1 MVFSS
6 LDERLP
12 IDSVTLSKL
21 MHTPAV
27 IRIVH
32 ILDITSLSILEL
44 FEYDVSIGDIIYSMA
59 NGVITYDMS
68 AMTPTEESQLG
79 VTPNPH
85 LYNAFVRRKVK
96 LTEIGMYIL
105 ESIKGDRFERRSSDE
120 FGHQSSYTNPRHP
133 STIS

>member
-6 LDERLP
+6 MDERLP
-12 IDSVTLSKL
+12 IDGVTLSKL

-27 IRIVH
+27 IRIVN

-59 NGVITYDMS
+59 NGVITYNTS
-68 AMTPTEESQLG
+68 AMTQTTEESQLG

-85 LYNAFVRRKVK
+85 PLQCICEK
-96 LTEIGMYIL
+96 
-105 ESIKGDRFERRSSDE
+105 ESKIDESRSIC
-120 FGHQSSYTNPRHP
+120 FRIHKRGP
-133 STIS
+133 I